1 MTVTRRRVVVA
12 TADSVT
18 PKMAGPA
25 IRAWQIASALSREH
39 DVHLVTT
46 TRCTVTQPDGFRVS
60 ALDDRGLREAE
71 QWCDLFIFQGWV
83 MASRPYLRD
92 SEKVVVVDIYDP
104 IHLEQLEQGRRDR
117 AAKRHRVMHAASA
130 VLNEQLLRGDFFI
143 CASDK
148 QRDFWLGHLAT
159 LGRVNPVTYD
169 EDETLR
175 SLISVVPFGI
185 SDEPPVKTRPALK
198 GVVPGIAPDDKVILW
213 GGGIYNW
220 FDPLSLIRA
229 VDRLRYRRPDVRL
242 FFMGLR
248 HPNPDIL
255 EMRMAVEAR
264 RLAKQLG
271 LTGTHVFFNEDWVDY
286 DARQNYLL
294 EADVGVSTHLDHL
307 ETAYSFRTR
316 VLDYLWASLPI
327 VATRG
332 DSLAELIEERKLGV
346 TVPPGDVDALEH
358 AISRLL
364 EDDAF
369 AASCRENMRA
379 VAAGFAWSEVLRPL
393 MQFCRQPRRAPDL
406 LVPEL
411 VSQLRRDLSVPAGMP
426 RGLRLDAMLVRDYF
440 HDGGVRL
447 VVTKASGR
455 LRRWA
460 RVLRPAARWSITPET
475 LDRRKPGEP

>member
-1 MTVTRRRVVVA
+1 M
-12 TADSVT
+12 
-18 PKMAGPA
+18 
-25 IRAWQIASALSREH
+25 
-39 DVHLVTT
+39 
-46 TRCTVTQPDGFRVS
+46 
-60 ALDDRGLREAE
+60 
-71 QWCDLFIFQGWV
+71 
-83 MASRPYLRD
+83 
-92 SEKVVVVDIYDP
+92 
-104 IHLEQLEQGRRDR
+104 
-117 AAKRHRVMHAASA
+117 
-130 VLNEQLLRGDFFI
+130 
-143 CASDK
+143 
-148 QRDFWLGHLAT
+148 T

-185 SDEPPVKTRPALK
+185 SDDPPVKTRPALK
-198 GVVPGIAPDDKVILW
+198 GVVPGIGADDKVILW

-229 VDRLRYRRPDVRL
+229 IGLLRHRRADVRL

-264 RLAKQLG
+264 RLAEQLG
-271 LTGTHVFFNEDWVDY
+271 LTGTHVFFNEDWVAY

-294 EADVGVSTHLDHL
+294 EADLGVSTHLDHL

-332 DSLAELIEERKLGV
+332 DSLAELIEDRQLGV
-346 TVPPGDVDALEH
+346 TVPPGDVDALER

-364 EDDAF
+364 DDEAF
-369 AASCRENMRA
+369 AASCRDNARA
-379 VAAGFAWSEVLRPL
+379 VAASFAWSEVLQPL

-411 VSQLRRDLSVPAGMP
+411 VSQLRADLSVRPAQP
-426 RGLRLDAMLVRDYF
+426 RGVRVDAMLVRDYF
-440 HDGGVRL
+440 RDGGLRL
-447 VVTKASGR
+447 VMQKAAGR
-455 LRRWA
+455 LRRWT
-460 RVLRPAARWSITPET
+460 RSFRSV
-475 LDRRKPGEP
+475 D

>member
-1 MTVTRRRVVVA
+1 MTATRRRVVVA

-46 TRCTVTQPDGFRVS
+46 TRCTVAQADGFRVS
-60 ALDDRGLREAE
+60 AIDDRGLREAE
-71 QWCDLFIFQGWV
+71 RWCDVFIFQGWV

-92 SEKVVVVDIYDP
+92 SEKIVVVDIYDP
-104 IHLEQLEQGRRDR
+104 IHLEQLEQGRGERD
-117 AAKRHRVMHAASA
+117 AKRHRVMHAASA

-185 SDEPPVKTRPALK
+185 SDDGPVKTRPALK
-198 GVVPGIAPDDKVILW
+198 GVVPGIGPDDKVILW

-229 VDRLRYRRPDVRL
+229 IDGLRRRRPDVRL

-264 RLAKQLG
+264 RLAAQLG
-271 LTGTHVFFNEDWVDY
+271 LTGTHVFFNEDWVAY
-286 DARQNYLL
+286 DDRQNYLL

-332 DSLAELIEERKLGV
+332 DSLAELIEDRQLGV

-358 AISRLL
+358 AMSRLL
-364 EDDAF
+364 DDDAF
-369 AASCRENMRA
+369 AASCRENTRA

-393 MQFCRQPRRAPDL
+393 LQFCRHPRRAPDL

-411 VSQLRRDLSVPAGMP
+411 VSQLRTDLSVRPGEP
-426 RGLRLDAMLVRDYF
+426 RGVRVDVVLVRDYF
-440 HDGGVRL
+440 RDGGLRL
-447 VVTKASGR
+447 VLEKASGR
-455 LRRWA
+455 LRRWTSTF
-460 RVLRPAARWSITPET
+460 RSDDRWSMKPET
-475 LDRRKPGEP
+475 FDQSKPREP

>member
-1 MTVTRRRVVVA
+1 MTATRLRIVVA

-25 IRAWQIASALSREH
+25 IRAWQIASALSQEH

-46 TRCTVTQPDGFRVS
+46 TRCDVAQHDGLRAS
-60 ALDDRGLREAE
+60 AVDEVGLREAE
-71 QWCDLFIFQGWV
+71 QWCDVFILQGWV
-83 MASRPYLRD
+83 MARRPYLRD
-92 SEKVVVVDIYDP
+92 SEKVIVVDIYDP
-104 IHLEQLEQGRRDR
+104 IHLEQLEQARGERD
-117 AAKRHRVMHAASA
+117 AKRRRLTHAAGA
-130 VLNEQLLRGDFFI
+130 VLNEQLLRGDFFM

-159 LGRVNPVTYD
+159 LGRVNPATYD

-185 SDEPPVKTRPALK
+185 SDDPPVKTQPALK
-198 GVVPGIAPDDKVILW
+198 GVVPGIGLDDKVILW

-229 VDRLRYRRPDVRL
+229 VDGLRHRRSDVRL

-248 HPNPDIL
+248 HPNPDII

-264 RLAKQLG
+264 RLAERLG
-271 LTGTHVFFNEDWVDY
+271 LTGRHVFFNEDWVAY
-286 DARQNYLL
+286 DSRQNFLL

-332 DSLAELIEERKLGV
+332 DSLAALIEDRQLGV

-358 AISRLL
+358 ALLRLL
-364 EDDAF
+364 DDDAF
-369 AASCRENMRA
+369 AADCRENARA
-379 VAAGFAWSEVLRPL
+379 VAARFTWSEVLQPL
-393 MQFCRQPRRAPDL
+393 MQFCRRPRRAPDL

-411 VSQLRRDLSVPAGMP
+411 VSQLRGDLSVLPQEP
-426 RGLRLDAMLVRDYF
+426 RGLRADVVLLRDYF
-440 HDGGVRL
+440 RDGGLGL
-447 VVTKASGR
+447 VIEKASGR
-455 LRRWA
+455 LRRWT
-460 RVLRPAARWSITPET
+460 RMSGSTHS
-475 LDRRKPGEP
+475 